1 MKAISIIQSE
11 HRSLG
16 AVLFTL
22 EHLVSDI
29 NAGKQPDFRL
39 LHGMMTYIDRFLN
52 TLHHPKEDAYLMPA
66 LRARHPQ
73 SAGLIEEIHDQHHRG
88 AVLFSDMLKALSA
101 FEFSGDMEFSSFDVA
116 VLAYVQ
122 FEKDHAMKEER
133 EILPLARKFLT
144 DADWHA
150 IDAAFEDNEDPMF
163 GDEPTKIF
171 RDLYSEIVNRTPQP
185 YGLGQ
190 QWSARN
196 TNE

>member
-1 MKAISIIQSE
+1 MKAISIIRSE

-22 EHLVSDI
+22 EQLVSDI

-52 TLHHPKEDAYLMPA
+52 TFHHPKEDVYLMPA
-66 LRARHPQ
+66 LRARHPE
-73 SAGLIEEIHDQHHRG
+73 AVGVIEEIHDEHQRG
-88 AVLFSDMLKALSA
+88 GELFYDMLKALSA
-101 FEFSGDMEFSSFDVA
+101 FEFSRDMEFSSFDIA

-133 EILPLARKFLT
+133 EILPLAKEFLT
-144 DADWHA
+144 DADWHS
-150 IDAAFEDNEDPMF
+150 IDVAFEDNDDPMF
-163 GDEPTKIF
+163 GGRSTKIF
-171 RDLYSEIVNRTPQP
+171 KDLYCEIVNRTPQP

-190 QWSARN
+190 QWPARN
-196 TNE
+196 LNK